1 MSDHRTVLVTGA
13 TGRQGGAT
21 VRALLARGRQVHA
34 LVRDPERPG
43 ARALQAHGATL
54 VAGDLDDTASLEAA
68 MRGAYGVFS
77 VQPMPAPGPAGF
89 ASEVRRGKAVAEAAA
104 RAGVAHFVYASVDG
118 AGRPGDVPHF
128 RSKGLIEQHIAELG
142 LPATVLRPAFFLTN
156 FEGMGPRWDGGEL
169 VLSLA
174 LAPHT
179 ALQMVH
185 PDDIGEFA
193 ADAFDAPGDYLGRT
207 LEIAGDRLTGPQMA
221 EVFARAAGRPV
232 RFRSRPVEE
241 VRAYSEE
248 MAVMFEWFDT
258 TGFLADV
265 PALRAARPQL
275 TTLEA
280 WAGKEWT
287 VPAEP
292 DGRP

>member
-1 MSDHRTVLVTGA
+1 MPENRSVLVTGA

-21 VRALLARGRQVHA
+21 VRALVGRGRQVHA
-34 LVRDPERPG
+34 LVRDPARPQ
-43 ARALQAHGATL
+43 AQSLRALGATL
-54 VAGDLDDTASLEAA
+54 VVGDLDDTASLEAA
-68 MRGAYGVFS
+68 MRGVHGVFC
-77 VQPMPAPGPAGF
+77 VQRMPVPGPAGF
-89 ASEVRRGKAVAEAAA
+89 ESEVRRGKAVAEAAA
-104 RAGVAHFVYASVDG
+104 RVGVAHFVYASVDG

-128 RSKGLIEQHIAELG
+128 RSKGLIEQYVAELG

-156 FEGMGPRWDGGEL
+156 FEGMGPRWSDGEL
-169 VLSLA
+169 VLSLP

-179 ALQMVH
+179 ALQMIH

-193 ADAFDAPGDYLGRT
+193 ADVFDARADHLGRT

-221 EVFARAAGRPV
+221 EAFARAAGRPV
-232 RFRSRPVEE
+232 RFRSQPVEE

-265 PALRAARPQL
+265 PALRAARPHL
-275 TTLEA
+275 RTLDD

-292 DGRP
+292 VRVP

>member
-21 VRALLARGRQVHA
+21 VRALVARGRQVHA
-34 LVRDPERPG
+34 LVRDPDLPA
-43 ARALQAHGATL
+43 ARALRALGATP
-54 VAGDLDDTASLEAA
+54 VAGDLDDPASLEAA
-68 MRGAYGVFS
+68 MRGVHGVFS
-77 VQPMPAPGPAGF
+77 VQPMPAPGPEGCET
-89 ASEVRRGKAVAEAAA
+89 EVRRGKAVADAAA
-104 RAGVAHFVYASVDG
+104 RTGVAHFVYTSVDG

-128 RSKGLIEQHIAELG
+128 RSKGRIEQHVAQLG

-156 FEGMGPRWDGGEL
+156 FTDMGPRWAGGEL

-179 ALQMVH
+179 ALQLIH
-185 PDDIGEFA
+185 PDDIGEIA
-193 ADAFDAPGDYLGRT
+193 ADVFDAPAEYLGRT

-221 EVFARAAGRPV
+221 EAFARAAGRPV
-232 RFRSRPVEE
+232 RFRSQPVEE

-265 PALRAARPQL
+265 PALRAARPHL
-275 TTLEA
+275 ATLDD
-280 WAGKEWT
+280 WAAKEWT
-287 VPAEP
+287 VPTEP
-292 DGRP
+292 ARPS